1 MHHLLIEPYKKPI
14 FITDVRVKKRKY
26 LECIE
31 DTMKASQSSTKSELP
46 LLGSLKSGTV
56 CGLVAAWAIFGMI
69 LAIGAQLGLPPGT
82 FYQMVGM
89 SLGINAEWPAIY
101 AGFVLH
107 MITGAIIGI
116 VYMIISDRVRMLRT
130 DSSTL
135 KAFATGVATGI
146 AVWAVLFVPLHFFL
160 MQPTLQNM
168 LSVSLAGS
176 PEQLTAERL
185 LQMSNSILYG
195 ALAIHFVFG
204 AILGFMARIATSS
217 RWCDKKRRSGRLMV
231 LLC

>member
-1 MHHLLIEPYKKPI
+1 MEP
-14 FITDVRVKKRKY
+14 
-26 LECIE
+26 
-31 DTMKASQSSTKSELP
+31 SQSYTKSELT
-46 LLGSLKSGTV
+46 LLGSVRSGTV
-56 CGLVAAWAIFGMI
+56 SGLVAAWAIFGMI
-69 LAIGAQLGLPPGT
+69 LAVGAQLGLPPGT
-82 FYQMVGM
+82 FYQMVGV
-89 SLGINAEWPAIY
+89 SLGIDEEWPAIY
-101 AGFVLH
+101 LGFVMH

-116 VYMIISDRVRMLRT
+116 VYMIISDRVRKLRT

-168 LSVSLAGS
+168 LLTSPLGS

-185 LQMSNSILYG
+185 LQMSDSILYG

-204 AILGFMARIATSS
+204 GVLGFMARLST
-217 RWCDKKRRSGRLMV
+217 SGRIV
-231 LLC
+231 IENKAAG

>member
-1 MHHLLIEPYKKPI
+1 ME
-14 FITDVRVKKRKY
+14 
-26 LECIE
+26 
-31 DTMKASQSSTKSELP
+31 ASESSTKSELT
-46 LLGSLKSGTV
+46 LLGSVKSGAV
-56 CGLVAAWAIFGMI
+56 SGLVAAWAIFGMV
-69 LAIGAQLGLPPGT
+69 LAVGAQLGLPPGT

-107 MITGAIIGI
+107 MITGAIIGV
-116 VYMIISDRVRMLRT
+116 VYMIVSDRVTKLRT

-135 KAFATGVATGI
+135 KAFTTGVATGI

-168 LSVSLAGS
+168 LLTSPEAS

-217 RWCDKKRRSGRLMV
+217 RNVIEKEAAG
-231 LLC
+231 

>member
-1 MHHLLIEPYKKPI
+1 MCYSTMEP
-14 FITDVRVKKRKY
+14 
-26 LECIE
+26 
-31 DTMKASQSSTKSELP
+31 SQSSTKSELT
-46 LLGSLKSGTV
+46 LLGSVRSGTV
-56 CGLVAAWAIFGMI
+56 SGLVAAWAIFGMI
-69 LAIGAQLGLPPGT
+69 LAVGAQLGLPPGT
-82 FYQMVGM
+82 FYQMVGI

-101 AGFVLH
+101 LGFVLH

-116 VYMIISDRVRMLRT
+116 VYMIVSDRVRKLRT

-168 LSVSLAGS
+168 LLTSPSGS
-176 PEQLTAERL
+176 PGQLSAERL
-185 LQMSNSILYG
+185 LQMSDSILYG

-204 AILGFMARIATSS
+204 GVLGFMARIST
-217 RWCDKKRRSGRLMV
+217 SGRIV
-231 LLC
+231 IENKAAG

>member
-1 MHHLLIEPYKKPI
+1 MEP
-14 FITDVRVKKRKY
+14 
-26 LECIE
+26 
-31 DTMKASQSSTKSELP
+31 SQTSTKSELT
-46 LLGSLKSGTV
+46 LLGSVRSGTV
-56 CGLVAAWAIFGMI
+56 SGLVAAWAIFGMI
-69 LAIGAQLGLPPGT
+69 LAVGAQLGLPPGT
-82 FYQMVGM
+82 FYQMVGV
-89 SLGINAEWPAIY
+89 SLGIDEEWPAIY
-101 AGFVLH
+101 LGFVMH

-116 VYMIISDRVRMLRT
+116 VYMIISDRVRKLRT

-168 LSVSLAGS
+168 LLTSPLGS

-185 LQMSNSILYG
+185 LQMSDSILYG

-204 AILGFMARIATSS
+204 GVLGFMARIST
-217 RWCDKKRRSGRLMV
+217 SGRIV
-231 LLC
+231 IENKAAG

>member
-1 MHHLLIEPYKKPI
+1 ME
-14 FITDVRVKKRKY
+14 
-26 LECIE
+26 
-31 DTMKASQSSTKSELP
+31 ASQTSAKSELT

-69 LAIGAQLGLPPGT
+69 LAVGAQLGLPPGT

-101 AGFVLH
+101 AGFILH

-116 VYMIISDRVRMLRT
+116 IYMIVSDQVRVLRT

-146 AVWAVLFVPLHFFL
+146 VVWAILFVPLHVFL
-160 MQPTLQNM
+160 MQPALQNM
-168 LSVSLAGS
+168 LLTSLAGS

-217 RWCDKKRRSGRLMV
+217 RDVIVKEEEKEEAG
-231 LLC
+231 

>member
-1 MHHLLIEPYKKPI
+1 MEP
-14 FITDVRVKKRKY
+14 
-26 LECIE
+26 
-31 DTMKASQSSTKSELP
+31 SQSSTKSELT
-46 LLGSLKSGTV
+46 LLGSVRSGTV
-56 CGLVAAWAIFGMI
+56 SGLVAAWAIFGMI
-69 LAIGAQLGLPPGT
+69 LAVGAQLGLPPGT
-82 FYQMVGM
+82 FYQMVGV
-89 SLGINAEWPAIY
+89 SLGIDEEWPAIY
-101 AGFVLH
+101 LGFVMH

-116 VYMIISDRVRMLRT
+116 VYMIISDRVRKLRT

-168 LSVSLAGS
+168 LLTSPLGS

-185 LQMSNSILYG
+185 LQMSDSILYG

-204 AILGFMARIATSS
+204 GVLGFMARLST
-217 RWCDKKRRSGRLMV
+217 SGRIV
-231 LLC
+231 IENKAAG

>member
-1 MHHLLIEPYKKPI
+1 ME
-14 FITDVRVKKRKY
+14 
-26 LECIE
+26 
-31 DTMKASQSSTKSELP
+31 ASQTSAKLELT
-46 LLGSLKSGTV
+46 LLGSLKSSAV

-69 LAIGAQLGLPPGT
+69 LAVGAQLGLPPGT

-101 AGFVLH
+101 TGFILH

-116 VYMIISDRVRMLRT
+116 VYMIVSDQVRILRT

-146 AVWAVLFVPLHFFL
+146 VVWAVLFVPLHVFL
-160 MQPTLQNM
+160 IQPALQNM
-168 LSVSLAGS
+168 LLTSLVGS

-217 RWCDKKRRSGRLMV
+217 RDVIDKEEEKEKTS
-231 LLC
+231 

>member
-1 MHHLLIEPYKKPI
+1 ME
-14 FITDVRVKKRKY
+14 
-26 LECIE
+26 
-31 DTMKASQSSTKSELP
+31 ASQSSATSELT
-46 LLGSLKSGTV
+46 LLGSVKSGTV

-69 LAIGAQLGLPPGT
+69 LAVGAQLGLPPGT

-101 AGFVLH
+101 VGFVLH

-116 VYMIISDRVRMLRT
+116 VYMIVSDRISKLRT
-130 DSSTL
+130 DSSTP

-146 AVWAVLFVPLHFFL
+146 VVWAVLFVPLHFFL

-168 LSVSLAGS
+168 LLTSSGAGS
-176 PEQLTAERL
+176 PEQLTVERL
-185 LQMSNSILYG
+185 LQMSDSILYG
-195 ALAIHFVFG
+195 ALAIHFAFG

-217 RWCDKKRRSGRLMV
+217 RTVIEKETAD
-231 LLC
+231 